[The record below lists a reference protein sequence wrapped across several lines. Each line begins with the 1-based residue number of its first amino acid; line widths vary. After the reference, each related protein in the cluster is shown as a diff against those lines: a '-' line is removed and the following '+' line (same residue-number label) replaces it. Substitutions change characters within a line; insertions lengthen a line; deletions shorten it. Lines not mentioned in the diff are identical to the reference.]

1 MLVGCM
7 SQRLNRKL
15 AWNAETKRFDD
26 KAANALIR
34 PFVRKGWEF

>member
-15 AWNAETKRFDD
+15 NWDPVAHRFDD
-26 KAANALIR
+26 KDANALIKPYVR
-34 PFVRKGWEF
+34 PGWEF